1 MEWRGNPP
9 PPRPRG
15 ERYPTPPPVAHP
27 TLSGRLGRREGV
39 GENDARHR
47 IDRLAQSLA
56 LEEEDDVG
64 PPCFGPRIRDGRL
77 GRRKGVGES
86 DARHRIDRLA
96 RSLALEEEDDVGPPC
111 FGPRIRDEP
120 FPKGFSLP
128 RDTPKYN
135 GSVKPEDW
143 LIDYSTAVS
152 IAKGNRRVVVKY
164 VPLMLQTR
172 SPQGSR
178 RKRRTPSDRPPG
190 AIPGARRRR
199 RCRPALLWP
208 PHPRRAFPQR
218 VLAPQRH
225 AQVQRLREAGRLA
238 DRLLYGSQHS

>member
-39 GENDARHR
+39 GEN
-47 IDRLAQSLA
+47 
-56 LEEEDDVG
+56 
-64 PPCFGPRIRDGRL
+64 
-77 GRRKGVGES
+77 

-152 IAKGNRRVVVKY
+152 IANGNRRVAVKY
-164 VPLMLQTR
+164 VPLMLQGTARTWLNSLKPR
-172 SPQGSR
+172 SINS
-178 RKRRTPSDRPPG
+178 
-190 AIPGARRRR
+190 
-199 RCRPALLWP
+199 
-208 PHPRRAFPQR
+208 
-218 VLAPQRH
+218 
-225 AQVQRLREAGRLA
+225 
-238 DRLLYGSQHS
+238 